1 MSWHRI
7 ADVVAAAIVI
17 AVAFALA
24 LPFFLTFATL
34 FLGGN

>member
-1 MSWHRI
+1 MSWHRLS
-7 ADVVAAAIVI
+7 DMLAAAIVI

-24 LPFFLTFATL
+24 LPFFLTFAML